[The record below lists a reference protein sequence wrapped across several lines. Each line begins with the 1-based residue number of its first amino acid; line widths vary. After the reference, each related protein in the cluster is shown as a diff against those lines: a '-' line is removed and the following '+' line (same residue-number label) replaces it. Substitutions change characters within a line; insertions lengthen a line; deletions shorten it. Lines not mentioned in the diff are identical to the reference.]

1 MSLGVLNNISAM
13 YAENNLNNTTN
24 SLNTVLQQLSSGS
37 KINSGAD
44 DAAGL
49 SLVNGLQANSQALA
63 QSQTNSQEGVGLL
76 QVADGALSQVTSLL
90 NRAVT
95 LATEASNGTLN
106 ASQDTA
112 ANQEYQSILSEVSNI
127 GSTTTYNGQGVF
139 GSSTNIYTGDSTAQG
154 SSIDNLNIRSLSS
167 SNVGDSSGVMAYSSG
182 TNNVFVDLST
192 TGKNASISD
201 TLGASTATTT
211 VAVSYLSKG
220 ANGSAVNSTANISVG
235 AGSNYANTAQGLI
248 SAINGAGLGL
258 TASFG
263 TAAQAGSAATSTAT
277 SADATNNALL
287 TGSTDTGIIISGAGL
302 GVNNNSSAAGYSN
315 GAGEVGT
322 VAVST
327 STDTLGGTL
336 TVVGADGASHA
347 ITLGT
352 ANSTDTLVNLESNI
366 NAANYGVTA
375 SINTASVTNAS
386 GAHAAGTL
394 MTLTSSNAAVTVNGS
409 NITDAQNTAVVT
421 LGGTSGVQTTAGAT
435 AGSVTANSATD
446 TLTGVL
452 SLTAGTAGTSTVLS
466 LGGQTVTQ
474 FMANATDT
482 AAVTAAGLT
491 ASANTA
497 GTVLTFT
504 QTAAQVAGATVALQ
518 ANSQIQDTAAGT
530 GTAVVT
536 QAAAFTIT
544 QVTATTVGTV
554 SVTNANDALTGG
566 TIKLTGAAGTQT
578 SYALGTAGSTDNL
591 TDLAK
596 SINANT
602 ATDKVSAS
610 VNTAGTVMTIVT
622 TAAATAV
629 APTLYGTGVT
639 TSLSLTGTPT
649 TGKAA
654 NATTMGTLALPTGS
668 ASGDALTGTLT
679 IGTEVLTL
687 GTASTNATP
696 GTATMSELAQT
707 INAGNYGI
715 AASINSAGTAMTFTS
730 ANSNNLSVTP
740 TVSAALDS
748 TDSSA
753 ALTWSTANNGAT
765 SSAYYSIGISG
776 TVEDT
781 STLANTTTALSKGNS
796 NDQNGSGGVATI
808 SYSDAAGAS
817 LSSSDL
823 SNQADAQATL
833 TALNTA
839 ITDVSAQDGYVGAQ
853 INTLNAV
860 SSVLSTQQENVTSAQ
875 NAVQATDYASA
886 TSNMSKYEILSQ
898 TGISAL
904 AQANSMSQEVT
915 KLLQ

>member
-518 ANSQIQDTAAGT
+518 ANGQIQDTAAGT

-654 NATTMGTLALPTGS
+654 NATTMGTLALPTGG